1 MRSRGPSLQP
11 DASRFVTPNEEERM
25 IRTPTLILIACLGL
39 AACGS
44 GGQQQT
50 TNEPK
55 IRVVSEEQK
64 QLHQLDA
71 FNLAIGLKR
80 AIYDAG
86 YTCKR
91 ITDAGYVGTWNNL
104 DMWMAHCIYEK
115 GTPRDWAVFAG
126 PDGSAQVRDCADIKA
141 GNPQLSADQVIPE
154 CVIRQRPKGSFTEL
168 K

>member
-1 MRSRGPSLQP
+1 MR
-11 DASRFVTPNEEERM
+11 
-25 IRTPTLILIACLGL
+25 RTVPLVAIIAL
-39 AACGS
+39 AACNES
-44 GGQQQT
+44 PSQQSRPT
-50 TNEPK
+50 
-55 IRVVSEEQK
+55 IRVRSEEQK

-91 ITDAGYVGTWNNL
+91 ITDAGFVSTWKNN
-104 DMWMAHCIYEK
+104 DMWMAHCVYEK
-115 GTPRDWAVFAG
+115 GSPRDWAIFAG

-141 GNPQLSADQVIPE
+141 GNPQLKPDQVIPE
-154 CVIRQRPKGSFTEL
+154 CVIKERPKGNFNEV